1 MSAQKRVR
9 VLVIDDSARNRQAI
23 RQALANAQDLEVA
36 GYAGDGDEGLKLVHM
51 LEPDVITLDLE
62 MPRLDGFAFLRLLRS
77 SAPTPVLVVSSH
89 AHRSDVFKAME
100 LGAYDFVSKADG
112 ADSHF
117 EEELLEKVRA
127 VELIRAPM
135 RRHVAET
142 PPPAPFVVGIGAS
155 TGGPGAIQRMIEGLA
170 VDPNAC
176 LLIVQHMPPG
186 FTTAFA
192 ERLDRLGPFAVREA
206 ADGDVLGPGKAF
218 IAPGGKQLQVKRNG
232 TQLELETVDP
242 LPGERHA
249 PSVDRLFASMAE
261 VLGSRAV
268 AVVLT
273 GMGNDG
279 ATGAWA
285 IAHAGGMVLAESK
298 ETAVIFGMPGEAIAT
313 GAVKKV
319 LPLHELPGALLALG
333 REAGRGPRGP
343 SRG

>member
-1 MSAQKRVR
+1 MSGQKKIR

-23 RQALANAQDLEVA
+23 RQALSGAPDLEVA
-36 GYAGDGDEGLKLVHM
+36 GYAGDGDEGLKMAHV

-62 MPRLDGFAFLRLLRS
+62 MPRLDGFAFLRLLRAN
-77 SAPTPVLVVSSH
+77 APTPVLVVSSH

-112 ADSHF
+112 AASRF
-117 EEELLEKVRA
+117 GEELLEKVRA
-127 VELIRAPM
+127 VELMRAPM
-135 RRHVAET
+135 RRHAAGV
-142 PPPAPFVVGIGAS
+142 PPASPFVVAIGAS
-155 TGGPGAIQRMIEGLA
+155 TGGPGAIQRLLEGLA
-170 VDPNAC
+170 VDPHAC
-176 LLIVQHMPPG
+176 LVVVQHMPPG

-192 ERLDRLGPFAVREA
+192 ERLDRLGPFEVREA

-218 IAPGGKQLQVKRNG
+218 IAPGGKQLQLKRNG
-232 TQLELETVDP
+232 AQLELATVDP

-261 VLGSRAV
+261 VLGERAV

-285 IAHAGGMVLAESK
+285 VAHAGGTVIAESK

-319 LPLHELPGALLALG
+319 LPLGEIPGALLLLG
-333 REAGRGPRGP
+333 RAVGKGR
-343 SRG
+343 S